1 MNQYNSRRVE
11 LFNLLDKYFN
21 EDNDLKDLIPL
32 DTIDGMIAE
41 LRRDYGIFYNPSRN
55 KYTESETDTVSKSTD
70 VRMSMEEF
78 DKFIKM
84 KNKFDDIKVMLKKS
98 YNIDFDTATDIE
110 REFDAK
116 FENVNKLSDRMMEE
130 MNECKDY
137 VCRAFNLPDTLNWKD
152 VERYFKNIH
161 SWQENQSILF
171 DIFDMLEKEFE
182 VYGKSADTIKRD
194 LRQRLGENT
203 AEYWCEKISDSLGIS
218 NTSFEHIYDAV
229 APFRY
234 YKQQNDKFISL
245 ISMLKTKYNIDVNI
259 AKSSQQIADELDTE
273 ISNRL
278 HNMSAASDA
287 LYESMESCR
296 KDVCELL
303 DLSYSN
309 ETTWEVIRQTI
320 KGMKVIIKDLR
331 DVAQKVLDDEV
342 DEILG

>member
-55 KYTESETDTVSKSTD
+55 KYTESETNTVSKSKD

-78 DKFIKM
+78 DKYIKM
-84 KNKFDDIKVMLKKS
+84 KNKFDDIKAMLKKS
-98 YNIDFDTATDIE
+98 YNIDFDTAADIE

-116 FENVNKLSDRMMEE
+116 FENINKLSDRMMEE

-152 VERYFKNIH
+152 VERYFKDIH
-161 SWQENQSILF
+161 SWQENQSVLF

-194 LRQRLGENT
+194 LRQRLDENT
-203 AEYWCEKISDSLGIS
+203 
-218 NTSFEHIYDAV
+218 
-229 APFRY
+229 
-234 YKQQNDKFISL
+234 NDKFTSL
-245 ISMLKTKYNIDVNI
+245 ISMLKTKYNIDINI
-259 AKSSQQIADELDTE
+259 AKSSQQIADDLDTE

-287 LYESMESCR
+287 LYESMENCR

-303 DLSYSN
+303 DLPYSN
-309 ETTWEVIRQTI
+309 ETTWDVIRQTI
-320 KGMKVIIKDLR
+320 KEMKNKIKDLR
-331 DVAQKVLDDEV
+331 DVAQKVLDDKV
-342 DEILG
+342 DEILGL